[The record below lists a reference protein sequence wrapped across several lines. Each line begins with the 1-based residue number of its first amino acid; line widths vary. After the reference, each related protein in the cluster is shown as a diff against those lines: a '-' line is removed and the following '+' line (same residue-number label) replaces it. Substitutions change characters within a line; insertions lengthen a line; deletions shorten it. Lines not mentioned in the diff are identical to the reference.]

1 MSNRIKVLCSI
12 KAMHPK
18 TFLTSLLETRVVT
31 LSLCSECINLL
42 ERNTFTVNGK
52 SVIIGKRDIFSTTA
66 SFFAIVP
73 ILVIA
78 WTTA

>member
-1 MSNRIKVLCSI
+1 
-12 KAMHPK
+12 MHPK
-18 TFLTSLLETRVVT
+18 TFLTGLLETRVVT

-52 SVIIGKRDIFSTTA
+52 LVIIGKRDIFSTTA